1 MAIDLSA
8 PRLQPSVSQ
17 RLLVTIGLLLAYRVG
32 CQVPMPGVDV
42 SIFARSYGLP
52 LSMEQLSIFAIGVTP
67 FFSVLIIFELVK
79 LIFPSL
85 ARWEVSEP
93 DHARRLHGWIVLVA
107 LLMAAFQATGLAG
120 ALYEVRG
127 LIDEPGWTI
136 PIVMT
141 LVAATA
147 LLGWFADRIS
157 RYGIGNG
164 FWVLLITPALI
175 NLPALAATATE
186 AVRQGLV
193 SANALAIVIVFLAV
207 SIALI
212 VMADNAWH
220 GTAAP
225 RDPATATTLGSR
237 AGPSLRSAA
246 RQPHSRVSGVDFMTV
261 WPALLASYFAGFVV
275 GLLGLLETSG
285 GAPLVAAG
293 GPVHLLILA
302 GAIVAFLWLQ
312 SRGDSF
318 IRPVRTMALV
328 QIFVCLGGEL
338 LTRNL
343 TLPFAIDGIWL
354 IIVATVVTSAMRG
367 LRPTT

>member
-8 PRLQPSVSQ
+8 PRLLPSVSH
-17 RLLVTIGLLLAYRVG
+17 RLLVTLGLLLAYRVG
-32 CQVPMPGVDV
+32 CQIPMPGVDV

-52 LSMEQLSIFAIGVTP
+52 LSMEQLSIFALGVTP
-67 FFSVLIIFELVK
+67 LFSVLVIFEFVK
-79 LIFPSL
+79 LVFPSL

-93 DHARRLHGWIVLVA
+93 GHARRLHGWIVLAA
-107 LLMAAFQATGLAG
+107 LLAAAFQATGVAG

-127 LIDEPGWTI
+127 LIDAPGWTI

-157 RYGIGNG
+157 RHGIGNG

-186 AVRQGLV
+186 GVRQGVV
-193 SANALAIVIVFLAV
+193 SANALAVVIAFLAIA
-207 SIALI
+207 IALI

-220 GTAAP
+220 GTATP
-225 RDPATATTLGSR
+225 RDPATADILGSR
-237 AGPSLRSAA
+237 AGPSLRPA
-246 RQPHSRVSGVDFMTV
+246 RQPQVRVSGVDFMPV
-261 WPALLASYFAGFVV
+261 WPALLGTDFAGFVV

-285 GAPLVAAG
+285 GVPLVAAG

-338 LTRNL
+338 LTRKL
-343 TLPFAIDGIWL
+343 TLPFAVEGIWL
-354 IIVATVVTSAMRG
+354 IIVVTVITSAMRN
-367 LRPTT
+367 LRPAR